1 MQHYRAGSIIAP
13 PPPPPVS
20 NWQTSDRSRK
30 RKRNRREEEEEE
42 EMTQNRRQKK
52 QISISDTFISGLL
65 PYSLWNSLRC
75 IFIYPATGEERGE
88 RKALNLS
95 PFKKEPHAGFF
106 WVCPA
111 AEFGN
116 FLADPNNELPKLLP
130 EDKFVMAP
138 AD

>member
-1 MQHYRAGSIIAP
+1 MRHYRAGITALP
-13 PPPPPVS
+13 PPSPVS

-30 RKRNRREEEEEE
+30 RKRNRREEE

-75 IFIYPATGEERGE
+75 IFIYPATGEGRGE

-106 WVCPA
+106 RVCPA
-111 AEFGN
+111 AEFRD

-130 EDKFVMAP
+130 EGKFVMAP